1 MDAGVAVRE
10 NQGYKALDD
19 GIKGDVFI
27 KTSDQKS
34 YLTAGV
40 WCGNA
45 YFPDFFKDSA
55 VTWWKNSFDYLYDN
69 TSGLGL

>member
-1 MDAGVAVRE
+1 MDAGVAVRL

-19 GIKGDVFI
+19 GIKNDVFI
-27 KTSDQKS
+27 KQANQED

-45 YFPDFFKDSA
+45 YFPDFFKPETVS
-55 VTWWKNSFDYLYDN
+55 WW
-69 TSGLGL
+69 

>member
-19 GIKGDVFI
+19 GLDKNVFI
-27 KTSDQKS
+27 LQADKTHP
-34 YLTAGV
+34 LTAGV

-45 YFPDFFKDSA
+45 YFPDFFKPET
-55 VTWWKNSFDYLYDN
+55 VEWW
-69 TSGLGL
+69 